1 MPTIVGHAWQ
11 SWRHARSVFALAA
24 AALAVGIAATT
35 AIYTVVNAVML
46 KPLAYPQG
54 ERFGQLFGATIGQP
68 EARSSL
74 NFADA
79 VIYENQTASF
89 DVFGWFRPETYTLT
103 SPGAPQH
110 VQGAAVTTSL
120 AHNLGVQP
128 AIGQWFVDDTGAV
141 ISSGLWQRLGGN
153 RSILGSHMV
162 LNGRSFTITGV
173 MPPRFRL
180 PEIGHGGDNVLND
193 VWIALDH
200 TGTARG
206 SRDGAFFFAY
216 ARLKPGVTFAQAD
229 ADVKRVAAD
238 IARKDPGSHPA
249 YTARLDSLREMVVTG
264 VRPTL
269 LMLLAAA
276 ALLFFVTCGN
286 VAALLLARS
295 VARARDIAIRVA
307 LGASRWHLALQFF
320 VEGLFVSL
328 TGAVIG
334 MLLSVWLVKIV
345 VSMAADFVPRA
356 DEIALDWR
364 VMLFAL
370 GTAVLSSALSSLTPL
385 WQVARTQPKDALGD
399 GVRSSAGVRSR
410 RLSGSL
416 VVGEIALAFTLLAV
430 GALLIDNIRALQRT
444 SPGFETG
451 HLLTFQLTLPDT
463 IADKDETRVAHQIRL
478 VDAIAAVP
486 GVEGVGFANQTPL
499 DGCCLSTALYP
510 DGIAIDLKAP
520 QKVGFMPVN
529 PSYFQA
535 VGLPLKKGRL
545 LTYKDSFDDV
555 ITVVINESAARHYW
569 GSREPVGTFGRI
581 GRPDG
586 SRFHVVGVIGDIR
599 NDGLGKPTVPEIYML
614 HAAAS
619 VNPMHFVV
627 RSQLPVQ
634 TLIPEIRK
642 AVQQIDPQ
650 QPVHQVATMDEILM
664 ASLALQRVGSFM
676 AAFFAIAAGTHGHV
690 GALWRAVLFRPSTDG
705 GVRHPDGA
713 RSLGT

>member
-1 MPTIVGHAWQ
+1 
-11 SWRHARSVFALAA
+11 
-24 AALAVGIAATT
+24 
-35 AIYTVVNAVML
+35 ML

-103 SPGAPQH
+103 SPGVPQH

-385 WQVARTQPKDALGD
+385 CKSLVLNRRTRSATVYGRPRASGA
-399 GVRSSAGVRSR
+399 GACPARSSSARLRGHSR
-410 RLSGSL
+410 FWLSG
-416 VVGEIALAFTLLAV
+416 
-430 GALLIDNIRALQRT
+430 
-444 SPGFETG
+444 P
-451 HLLTFQLTLPDT
+451 
-463 IADKDETRVAHQIRL
+463 
-478 VDAIAAVP
+478 
-486 GVEGVGFANQTPL
+486 
-499 DGCCLSTALYP
+499 Y
-510 DGIAIDLKAP
+510 
-520 QKVGFMPVN
+520 
-529 PSYFQA
+529 
-535 VGLPLKKGRL
+535 
-545 LTYKDSFDDV
+545 
-555 ITVVINESAARHYW
+555 
-569 GSREPVGTFGRI
+569 
-581 GRPDG
+581 
-586 SRFHVVGVIGDIR
+586 
-599 NDGLGKPTVPEIYML
+599 
-614 HAAAS
+614 
-619 VNPMHFVV
+619 
-627 RSQLPVQ
+627 
-634 TLIPEIRK
+634 
-642 AVQQIDPQ
+642 
-650 QPVHQVATMDEILM
+650 
-664 ASLALQRVGSFM
+664 
-676 AAFFAIAAGTHGHV
+676 
-690 GALWRAVLFRPSTDG
+690 
-705 GVRHPDGA
+705 
-713 RSLGT
+713 